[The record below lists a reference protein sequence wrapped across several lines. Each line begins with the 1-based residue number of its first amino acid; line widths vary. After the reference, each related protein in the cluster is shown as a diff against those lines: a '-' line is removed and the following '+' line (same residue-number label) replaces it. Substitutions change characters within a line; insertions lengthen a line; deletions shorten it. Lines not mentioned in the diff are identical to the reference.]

1 MFVNHLKRVFLSAIH
16 KKSSQMLK
24 LIDWFC
30 FCNTDFRTCFKFIA
44 SHFKTESCLQLC
56 CITSSFSSN
65 LFNELERQ
73 RRPTLVA
80 FIATCF
86 NYLAWCQ
93 ISAPQKCVVS
103 FIVFFV
109 SQCTNFFQWV
119 TDLNCR
125 PSHTDSQP
133 RPLWSKTSLDSLN
146 LFSYIMQ
153 WW

>member
-1 MFVNHLKRVFLSAIH
+1 MFVNHLKHVFLSAIH

-30 FCNTDFRTCFKFIA
+30 FCNTDFRTCFKFIV

-80 FIATCF
+80 FIATCLRSTLSCLMSDF
-86 NYLAWCQ
+86 SSSKMCGLLYCIFCFTMHQFFSVGDRSELQAFPYWF
-93 ISAPQKCVVS
+93 SASSLVVKNFS
-103 FIVFFV
+103 GV
-109 SQCTNFFQWV
+109 S
-119 TDLNCR
+119 
-125 PSHTDSQP
+125 
-133 RPLWSKTSLDSLN
+133 
-146 LFSYIMQ
+146 
-153 WW
+153 

>member
-1 MFVNHLKRVFLSAIH
+1 MFVNHLKHVFLSAIH

-30 FCNTDFRTCFKFIA
+30 FCNTDFRTCFKFIV

-86 NYLAWCQ
+86 HYLAWCQ

-109 SQCTNFFQWV
+109 SQCTKFFSVGDRSELQAFPYWFSASSLVVKNF
-119 TDLNCR
+119 
-125 PSHTDSQP
+125 SG
-133 RPLWSKTSLDSLN
+133 
-146 LFSYIMQ
+146 FS
-153 WW
+153 

>member
-1 MFVNHLKRVFLSAIH
+1 MFVNHLKHVFLSAIH

-73 RRPTLVA
+73 GRPTLVA
-80 FIATCF
+80 FIATCLTILPDVRF
-86 NYLAWCQ
+86 QLLKNVWSPLLYFLFHNAPIFFSGWQ
-93 ISAPQKCVVS
+93 IWTAGLPILILSLVPCGQK
-103 FIVFFV
+103 
-109 SQCTNFFQWV
+109 
-119 TDLNCR
+119 L
-125 PSHTDSQP
+125 
-133 RPLWSKTSLDSLN
+133 LWILLICF
-146 LFSYIMQ
+146 LI
-153 WW
+153 